1 VITGVFDEAVAQHG
15 ALGLNRQ
22 TYAQLLITK
31 IRRQQ
36 GAVADS
42 LLPDLV
48 LQLHTTDLY
57 LAGSC
62 GIGDERAWCRF
73 GDVYGRYI
81 RYVVQRRTRANEPAR
96 ELCDSILVE
105 LFMPDRSGLSRIT
118 SYDGRSSLAQWLRV
132 IVAHRVANERAR
144 KANRMEYLDVD
155 EMRDDA
161 ALASVETTEQ
171 SQDFTD
177 AVNSALADACRQLT
191 RTERLILLWRYED
204 SLRLGEIASLLGVHI
219 STVTRQIDRLCLKL
233 RRHVMHVLMS
243 RNRLTEPTVHECFAD
258 VLDNRTE
265 AVSLLSVLRALTVER
280 PPERGCR

>member
-1 VITGVFDEAVAQHG
+1 
-15 ALGLNRQ
+15 
-22 TYAQLLITK
+22 
-31 IRRQQ
+31 
-36 GAVADS
+36 
-42 LLPDLV
+42 
-48 LQLHTTDLY
+48 
-57 LAGSC
+57 
-62 GIGDERAWCRF
+62 
-73 GDVYGRYI
+73 
-81 RYVVQRRTRANEPAR
+81 
-96 ELCDSILVE
+96 VE

-191 RTERLILLWRYED
+191 RTERLILLWRYEGN
-204 SLRLGEIASLLGVHI
+204 LRLGEIASLLGVHM

-243 RNRLTEPTVHECFAD
+243 RNRLTEPTVHECLAD

-280 PPERGCR
+280 APERGGR